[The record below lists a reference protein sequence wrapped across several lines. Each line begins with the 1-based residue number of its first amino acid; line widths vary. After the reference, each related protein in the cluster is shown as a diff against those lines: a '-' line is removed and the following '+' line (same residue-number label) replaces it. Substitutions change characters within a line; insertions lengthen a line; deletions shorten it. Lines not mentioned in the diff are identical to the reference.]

1 MTETAAVSPVHK
13 FCDEWSVSFVSVV
26 ESLGATDV
34 TATWSAPLAP
44 APAVAETAAEPDTS
58 VPSYFQIK
66 GAFQGYMTLLCDKT
80 VAVQFGQL
88 LQSEACDP
96 AAELSDMQRDA
107 FTEFLR
113 TVAGDLATGWKAET
127 SQQIEIVLESVAQP
141 RSPGAQTATLELKSD
156 KFAALSVQLLV
167 DPALCAALVATAAT
181 PPAEIRA
188 PEPAAAVAA
197 GAGASRGATDPL
209 AAHLLA
215 GPAPNLALL
224 LDVELEA
231 TIRFGQR
238 DMLLRE
244 VFGLMPGAVV
254 ELDQLVNEPA
264 ELLVAGRLIAR
275 GEVVVVDGNF
285 GLRVTEVAATGQR
298 EALMDL

>member
-1 MTETAAVSPVHK
+1 MTETATVSPVQK
-13 FCDEWSVSFVSVV
+13 FCDEWSVSFVSVI
-26 ESLGATDV
+26 ESLGATGV
-34 TATWSAPLAP
+34 TGAWSVPLAP
-44 APAVAETAAEPDTS
+44 APAVADAPADPDTS
-58 VPSYFQIK
+58 VPSYFQVK
-66 GAFQGYMTLLCDKT
+66 GAFQGYMTLLCDRT

-96 AAELSDMQRDA
+96 AAEFSDMQRDA

-113 TVAGDLATGWKAET
+113 TVAGDLATGWKAEM
-127 SQQIEIVLESVAQP
+127 SQQIELVLEAVAQP
-141 RSPGAQTATLELKSD
+141 RAPGAQIATLELKSD
-156 KFAALSVQLLV
+156 KFSALSVRLLL
-167 DPALCAALVATAAT
+167 DPGLCTALDAAAAP
-181 PPAEIRA
+181 PPAETPVA
-188 PEPAAAVAA
+188 APAAASAGVAPA
-197 GAGASRGATDPL
+197 VGGADPL
-209 AAHLLA
+209 ATHLLA
-215 GPAPNLALL
+215 GTTPNLALL

-285 GLRVTEVAATGQR
+285 GLRVTEVAAAGQR
-298 EALMDL
+298 EALLDL